1 MNWNSGA
8 KHEAGYDAFMT
19 GCVFAQACN
28 ILDIDFNKNEPSV
41 HDKLQKYT
49 NLLYLSWTSGDIID
63 LRTGD
68 PATVSV
74 GYNIL
79 KSRYPKILFPNIVLL
94 WGFPSNLKASEIKQ
108 CFCKA
113 LGPDSVTSIFVVD
126 QTAVFIQLHKED
138 LVSRFLQLKETL
150 EGSHDPISVLHPLAK
165 ILEGG
170 RTRAANYEAYKEM
183 CSSPIS
189 QILFADQAEAVYIK
203 GKGKTKS
210 SRSVQGSEKRRKD
223 ASGVV
228 LDLDELDSFSPL
240 EAQLVK

>member
-28 ILDIDFNKNEPSV
+28 ILDIDFNKNVSSV
-41 HDKLQKYT
+41 HLGHRDKLQKYT

-68 PATVSV
+68 PATVSI

-94 WGFPSNLKASEIKQ
+94 WGFPSKLKASEIKQ

-113 LGPDSVTSIFVVD
+113 FGPDSVTSIFVVD
-126 QTAVFIQLHKED
+126 ATAVFIQLHKEE
-138 LVSRFLQLKETL
+138 LVSRFLELKETL
-150 EGSHDPISVLHPLAK
+150 EGSHDPISVLHPLGK

-170 RTRAANYEAYKEM
+170 RTRAAKYEAYKEM
-183 CSSPIS
+183 CSSPLS
-189 QILFADQAEAVYIK
+189 EVLFADQAEAVCI
-203 GKGKTKS
+203 KGKTKRQKD
-210 SRSVQGSEKRRKD
+210 SR
-223 ASGVV
+223 GVV
-228 LDLDELDSFSPL
+228 LDVDELDSFRPL
-240 EAQLVK
+240 EAQLIK